1 VKAIISV
8 PSPHISPIH
17 KGGITM
23 KTIIKKVKSDKK
35 SLSILLPEDFLH
47 KDIRVTIEIEDNKTE
62 KKLLTDKIKIDTKKW
77 KFKRE
82 DVYE

>member
-1 VKAIISV
+1 
-8 PSPHISPIH
+8 
-17 KGGITM
+17 M